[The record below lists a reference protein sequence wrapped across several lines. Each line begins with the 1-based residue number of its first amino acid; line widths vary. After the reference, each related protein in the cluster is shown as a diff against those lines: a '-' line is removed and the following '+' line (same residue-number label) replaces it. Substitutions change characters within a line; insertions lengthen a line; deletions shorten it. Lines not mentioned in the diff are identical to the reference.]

1 MRTKDYPWDLP
12 SKKYH
17 QSDQGVNT
25 SLQPLFFLSDT
36 RKLLEL
42 ARRLIHISGILTIVL
57 SRLLGNPAV
66 TLAVCSLTAQYLVS
80 EYLRVNKIT
89 LPVVTSITKLA
100 ARREESSSWILS
112 PVSYAA
118 GILVALNVFP
128 EPVNYAAISILTLG
142 YGLSSL
148 VGMRLGRH
156 YICYNQSKTLDVLLK
171 MPESFS
177 SGPAENILIPV
188 ISGICMSML
197 FLFM

>member
-17 QSDQGVNT
+17 QSDHGVNT
-25 SLQPLFFLSDT
+25 SLQPLFFLIGHAKT
-36 RKLLEL
+36 IRVLESQQNNTSSCHIHNETGSSP
-42 ARRLIHISGILTIVL
+42 RRIF
-57 SRLLGNPAV
+57 RLG
-66 TLAVCSLTAQYLVS
+66 S
-80 EYLRVNKIT
+80 
-89 LPVVTSITKLA
+89 TS
-100 ARREESSSWILS
+100 
-112 PVSYAA
+112 VSYAA

-128 EPVNYAAISILTLG
+128 EPVNYAAISTLTLG

-156 YICYNQSKTLDVLLK
+156 HICYNQSK
-171 MPESFS
+171 
-177 SGPAENILIPV
+177 ILIPV

>member
-25 SLQPLFFLSDT
+25 SLQPPFF
-36 RKLLEL
+36 
-42 ARRLIHISGILTIVL
+42 
-57 SRLLGNPAV
+57 
-66 TLAVCSLTAQYLVS
+66 VS
-80 EYLRVNKIT
+80 
-89 LPVVTSITKLA
+89 
-100 ARREESSSWILS
+100 
-112 PVSYAA
+112 
-118 GILVALNVFP
+118 LNVLP

>member
-25 SLQPLFFLSDT
+25 SLQPLFSYRT
-36 RKLLEL
+36 RKNYW
-42 ARRLIHISGILTIVL
+42 S
-57 SRLLGNPAV
+57 
-66 TLAVCSLTAQYLVS
+66 SLTAQYLVS
-80 EYLRVNKIT
+80 EYLRVNKTT

-100 ARREESSSWILS
+100 ARREESSSWMLS

-142 YGLSSL
+142 YGLSSDSSN
-148 VGMRLGRH
+148 LGH
-156 YICYNQSKTLDVLLK
+156 LH
-171 MPESFS
+171 EH
-177 SGPAENILIPV
+177 AILIHV
-188 ISGICMSML
+188 DR
-197 FLFM
+197 